1 MRYQHLVCTLLH
13 AAVLLAFGPIPATAE
28 SSPPVTVSMRPY
40 KGTRSVVAVKL
51 NGAGPY
57 DLMVDTG
64 ATVTVLDAALFQE
77 LGLRA
82 EGSSQVTSSAGVT
95 DQILS
100 VVQEITL
107 DSLSARNIAVVS
119 MKSPMTATG
128 YYGVRGILGENFLRH
143 FDILLDNQH
152 RKITLDVGEGLAQSL
167 DGERLPITFPSMS
180 HGGENLYQ
188 PMISVTVQAYGQASL
203 LLDSGATTLVL
214 LQWRNRLQTSVADM
228 RLRTVNGSLPCEST
242 KDRVSLG
249 KGTISDFVMLRCQ
262 SETVKPR
269 DRTGVLP
276 TGIFKQIFI
285 SHAGSYAIINPSQ
298 RANPAQEMAAVIA
311 VSQ

>member
-1 MRYQHLVCTLLH
+1 
-13 AAVLLAFGPIPATAE
+13 
-28 SSPPVTVSMRPY
+28 MRPY

-82 EGSSQVTSSAGVT
+82 EGSSQVTSSAGAT

-107 DSLSARNIAVVS
+107 DSLSARNITVVS

-143 FDILLDNQH
+143 FDILPDNQH
-152 RKITLDVGEGLAQSL
+152 RRIILDAGENLADSL
-167 DGERLPITFPSMS
+167 DGEHLPITFSSMS
-180 HGGENLYQ
+180 QGRENQYQ

-203 LLDSGATTLVL
+203 LLDSGATSLVI
-214 LQWRNRLQTSVADM
+214 LQWRNRLQASVSEM

-242 KDRVSLG
+242 NGRVSLG
-249 KGTISDFVMLRCQ
+249 KGKLSDFMILKCQ

-269 DRTGVLP
+269 EHTGVLP
-276 TGIFKQIFI
+276 TAIFKEIFI
-285 SHAGSYAIINPSQ
+285 SHAGSYAIINPLQ
-298 RANPAQEMAAVIA
+298 RGNAVQEIAAVKP

>member
-1 MRYQHLVCTLLH
+1 V
-13 AAVLLAFGPIPATAE
+13 
-28 SSPPVTVSMRPY
+28 
-40 KGTRSVVAVKL
+40 

-57 DLMVDTG
+57 DFMVDTG

-82 EGSSQVTSSAGVT
+82 EGSSQISSSGGAT

-107 DSLSARNIAVVS
+107 DSLSARNITVVS
-119 MKSPMTATG
+119 MKSPMTGTG

-152 RKITLDVGEGLAQSL
+152 RRMTLDTGEGLADSL
-167 DGERLPITFPSMS
+167 AGEHLPITFPSLPQ
-180 HGGENLYQ
+180 GGENRYQ
-188 PMISVTVQAYGQASL
+188 PVISVTVQAYGQASL

-214 LQWRNRLQTSVADM
+214 FKWRNRLQASVSEM

-242 KDRVSLG
+242 NDRVSLG
-249 KGTISDFVMLRCQ
+249 KGMVSDFRILKCQ
-262 SETVKPR
+262 SETVKPQ

-276 TGIFKQIFI
+276 TAIFKQIFI
-285 SHAGSYAIINPSQ
+285 SHAGSYAIINPTQ
-298 RANPAQEMAAVIA
+298 RGNVPVEMAAVA
-311 VSQ
+311 MVSQ